1 MNEIPKML
9 LSRPFLYLVVSV
21 VIVEP
26 TILLCEDSL
35 WPYAVELVEMAL
47 IDWLEH
53 SSAMLSCSPEAKG
66 IVFSLKE

>member
-26 TILLCEDSL
+26 IILLREDSL

-47 IDWLEH
+47 IH
-53 SSAMLSCSPEAKG
+53 
-66 IVFSLKE
+66 